1 MGPKKGNEDNHEES
15 SENSQADEANFTFLD
30 ITIPRADIKE
40 NGVVCPF
47 CKQLQ
52 KRINGHIKTKH
63 NGRLGSGGK
72 AFATK
77 LKKYMAARRQQKYKE
92 GQDPAKFKE
101 SHNKANQK
109 SRLKLKEENPKKV
122 KAKRRRENAR

>member
-15 SENSQADEANFTFLD
+15 SDNSQDDELDFTFLD

-52 KRINGHIKTKH
+52 KRINGHIKIKH
-63 NGRLGSGGK
+63 KGRLGSGHK

-77 LKKYMAARRQQKYKE
+77 LTKYMAARRHQKYKKRTRSCKVQIKSQKGKTKIKTEVKKRKPQKGE
-92 GQDPAKFKE
+92 GK
-101 SHNKANQK
+101 
-109 SRLKLKEENPKKV
+109 
-122 KAKRRRENAR
+122 